1 MGIWRTWGPE
11 CLHLRE
17 EHTGPAIHPLDS
29 MFPSPEG
36 SQTLHLYFIEE
47 ILVGWL
53 VVFLNKREHIELLE
67 LLGFVFGNVLV
78 GKAPAPYVLDTTPQ
92 WLSFLRDP
100 LCLGV
105 WQGFRS

>member
-1 MGIWRTWGPE
+1 
-11 CLHLRE
+11 
-17 EHTGPAIHPLDS
+17 

-67 LLGFVFGNVLV
+67 LLGFVF
-78 GKAPAPYVLDTTPQ
+78 
-92 WLSFLRDP
+92 
-100 LCLGV
+100 
-105 WQGFRS
+105 